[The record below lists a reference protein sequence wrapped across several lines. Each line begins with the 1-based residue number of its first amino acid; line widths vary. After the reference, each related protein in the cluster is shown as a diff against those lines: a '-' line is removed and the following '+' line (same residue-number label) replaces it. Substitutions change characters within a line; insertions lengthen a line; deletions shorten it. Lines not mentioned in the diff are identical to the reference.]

1 MESATYG
8 SESTALRIARDLLI
22 ALRLKLMS
30 FGIPIDGPCNVFMD
44 NEAVFKNASIPES
57 RLTKKHNS
65 INFHIN
71 REAVAAGI
79 MRVAYEPTATN
90 RADALTKNVAFEV
103 KRKHLHDLL
112 EKETNPGGK
121 GYE

>member
-1 MESATYG
+1 MNPRRRADVIVS
-8 SESTALRIARDLLI
+8 SLRVAKKTRFILSGKKTGVSHL
-22 ALRLKLMS
+22 
-30 FGIPIDGPCNVFMD
+30 P
-44 NEAVFKNASIPES
+44 ASHNIPES
-57 RLTKKHNS
+57 RLTKKHNP

-103 KRKHLHDLL
+103 KQKHLHDL
-112 EKETNPGGK
+112 
-121 GYE
+121 